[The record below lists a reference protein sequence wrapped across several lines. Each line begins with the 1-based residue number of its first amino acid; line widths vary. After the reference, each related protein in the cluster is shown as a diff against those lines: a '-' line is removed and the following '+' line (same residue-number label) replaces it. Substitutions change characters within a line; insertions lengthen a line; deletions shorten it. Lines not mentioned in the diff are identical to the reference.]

1 MSRARWAIFAYH
13 TVILSV
19 WYRRLLGSDLLA
31 LPRVAALNLH
41 GSLLPAYRGRAPV
54 NWVLVNGERRTGVT
68 LHHMACEADA
78 GDIIAQQAIDIEPD
92 DTAFT
97 LYKRMVKIGVALLL
111 DASPGVN
118 MIRAVT
124 HPYPGT
130 FVGDGTGR
138 LFLWAGAVLPDIGNG
153 AAPGT
158 LLEILPSQGITV
170 ATGEGALL
178 LRRVQSA
185 GVAEEPADVWA
196 LRRGMRPGVRL
207 TEGA

>member
-1 MSRARWAIFAYH
+1 
-13 TVILSV
+13 
-19 WYRRLLGSDLLA
+19 
-31 LPRVAALNLH
+31 
-41 GSLLPAYRGRAPV
+41 
-54 NWVLVNGERRTGVT
+54 
-68 LHHMACEADA
+68 
-78 GDIIAQQAIDIEPD
+78 
-92 DTAFT
+92 
-97 LYKRMVKIGVALLL
+97 MVEIGVELLL
-111 DASPGVN
+111 DAYPDVLAGTAQRIPQDPTRATVFPRRRPEDGRVEWTWPAARIAN